1 MSARKLKASWTSELA
16 ADMNAMHGNKN
27 WDMPLIQGPMKLEV
41 GQTFHPPGMADRLYM
56 VMKRDDLREEFI
68 IYSFPDQKEY
78 IHKVGFSTEIIL
90 VNLKD

>member
-1 MSARKLKASWTSELA
+1 MSRKLKASWTPDLA
-16 ADMNAMHGNKN
+16 ADMNAMHGSKI
-27 WDMPLIQGPMKLEV
+27 WDKYLERGPMKLEV

-56 VMKRDDLREEFI
+56 VMKRDDLIEEYI
-68 IYSFPDQKEY
+68 IYSFTDQQEY